1 MESSPAPG
9 GRRGPGLILTRRQ
22 ARQGH
27 PGRRRAHRL
36 WHPLWPKHQPVWVGW
51 SRVSEAGRSAGG
63 TTGAQKTGRPE
74 HVSAASQRS
83 PIRLPLPCA
92 WGHSTPTATGLLL
105 LLCPTQLPRPIASLV
120 PVRTEGPLS
129 PVQSW
134 TPSPEPVGLSPGGQV
149 CDGSHTQAAPR
160 PPFYAPPSP
169 KALLKSQPFSRG
181 GFLGPPPPPGWPP
194 VSPLW
199 GSPSRPPWSLMVT
212 THVRLPSC
220 FLHHLPLL
228 FFPSPSLQPQPWSLQ
243 LQNTH
248 THTRAQSH
256 AQNQLWNV
264 FLLLSGVTAPDSSLL
279 APDL

>member
-181 GFLGPPPPPGWPP
+181 GVPWATPAPRLATCLPALGQPLSAPLVLNGYNTCAAPLLLPPSPPP
-194 VSPLW
+194 SLFPL
-199 GSPSRPPWSLMVT
+199 PKLAAPALEFT
-212 THVRLPSC
+212 AAKH
-220 FLHHLPLL
+220 
-228 FFPSPSLQPQPWSLQ
+228 
-243 LQNTH
+243 TH
-248 THTRAQSH
+248 THARTESCTKPTVECFPAPERGYR
-256 AQNQLWNV
+256 
-264 FLLLSGVTAPDSSLL
+264 SGQFSPST
-279 APDL
+279 